1 MLRRK
6 SGRNARITT
15 WHGICN
21 AAADWKQAPDSVLQ
35 KVQRVNISRSEASE
49 ACMSAQLKPVPPV
62 SLVDGA
68 GQPAEAIVT
77 ARRWDLPLARPA
89 RFSRRWAIGLG
100 VLVLAAVA
108 AVVATQLS
116 AHKPAM
122 VKATPVQTITVGAIA
137 PAPLSRS
144 LIVNGSLA
152 AWDEL
157 PVGTEAGGLAIVQ
170 VAVEEGDKVE
180 KGQLLAKLD
189 DSVLKAQ
196 YAQAMAAVA
205 QAEAGIRKAEAMS
218 GSANSDVRRAKELT
232 KNGYISGQVAEQR
245 ETTLSAAEA
254 DVNVARQNLTTA
266 QAVADERAAQ
276 LAQTE
281 IRAPTDGTIS
291 KRMAKLGNVVSV
303 GEQLF
308 RMIRDNR
315 VELQAEVPEMDMPGL
330 QEGQVATVVLNDGD
344 PRRFQGKIRLI
355 GATVDP
361 QTRIG
366 MVYVALPQDPALKP
380 GMFVHGEIQTGQADV
395 LQVPE
400 QAIVYKD
407 FKPAVFIVDA
417 DSRARL
423 RMIETGQRVNG
434 HVEIVSGVTAGERVA
449 LAGAGYLKDND
460 LVRVE
465 APLVPTAAGAAGGVV
480 R

>member
-1 MLRRK
+1 
-6 SGRNARITT
+6 
-15 WHGICN
+15 
-21 AAADWKQAPDSVLQ
+21 
-35 KVQRVNISRSEASE
+35 
-49 ACMSAQLKPVPPV
+49 MSAHLKPVPT
-62 SLVDGA
+62 LVDA
-68 GQPAEAIVT
+68 AAQPTDPAVI
-77 ARRWDLPLARPA
+77 ARRWSLPLARPA
-89 RFSRRWAIGLG
+89 GFSRRWAIGLG
-100 VLVLAAVA
+100 ALALVAVA
-108 AVVATQLS
+108 AVIATELTG
-116 AHKPAM
+116 HKPAVM
-122 VKATPVQTITVGAIA
+122 KVVPVQTITVGTVVQ
-137 PAPLSRS
+137 APLARA
-144 LIVNGSLA
+144 LVVNGSLA

-170 VAVEEGDKVE
+170 VAVEEGDKVT

-218 GSANSDVRRAKELT
+218 GSANSDVRRAKELS
-232 KNGYISGQVAEQR
+232 KNGYISGQTAEQR
-245 ETTLSAAEA
+245 ETTFTAAQA

-315 VELQAEVPEMDMPGL
+315 VELQAEVPEMDMPRL
-330 QEGQVATVVLNDGD
+330 KEGQPATVVLNDGD
-344 PRRFQGKIRLI
+344 TQHFQGKIRLV

-366 MVYVALPQDPALKP
+366 MVYVALPEDPALKP
-380 GMFVHGEIQTGQADV
+380 GMFVHGEIRTGEADV
-395 LQVPE
+395 LQVPA

-407 FKPAVFIVDA
+407 FKPAVFIVDGTDHA
-417 DSRARL
+417 KL
-423 RMIETGQRVNG
+423 RMVETGARMNG
-434 HVEIVSGVTAGERVA
+434 QVEIVSGLSAGERVA

-465 APLVPTAAGAAGGVV
+465 APLAPTAGDAAGGVI

>member
-1 MLRRK
+1 
-6 SGRNARITT
+6 
-15 WHGICN
+15 
-21 AAADWKQAPDSVLQ
+21 
-35 KVQRVNISRSEASE
+35 
-49 ACMSAQLKPVPPV
+49 MSAHLKPVPPV
-62 SLVDGA
+62 SLVDNTA
-68 GQPAEAIVT
+68 RPADAVVT
-77 ARRWDLPLARPA
+77 ARRWSMPLVRPV
-89 RFSRRWAIGLG
+89 RISRGWAMGLG
-100 VLVLAAVA
+100 ALALIAAVA
-108 AVVATQLS
+108 AVVSQFTGG
-116 AHKPAM
+116 KPA
-122 VKATPVQTITVGAIA
+122 VVQATPVQTITVGTIVQ
-137 PAPLSRS
+137 APLGRA
-144 LIVNGSLA
+144 LVVNGSLA

-170 VAVEEGDKVE
+170 VEVEEGDKVI

-196 YAQAMAAVA
+196 YAQAQAAVA
-205 QAEAGIRKAEAMS
+205 QAQASIRKAEAMS
-218 GSANSDVRRAKELT
+218 GSANSDVRRAKELS
-232 KNGYISGQVAEQR
+232 KNGFISGQTAEQR
-245 ETTLSAAEA
+245 ETTFSAAQA
-254 DVNVARQNLTTA
+254 DVNVARQNLVTT
-266 QAVADERAAQ
+266 QAVAQEREAQ

-281 IRAPTDGTIS
+281 IRAPTDGTVS

-315 VELQAEVPEMDMPGL
+315 VELQAEVPEMDLPRL
-330 QEGQVATVVLNDGD
+330 KAGQTAMIVINDGESQ
-344 PRRFQGKIRLI
+344 RFEGKIRLI

-361 QTRIG
+361 ATRIG
-366 MVYVALPQDPALKP
+366 MVYVALPEDSALKP
-380 GMFVHGEIQTGQADV
+380 GMFVHGEIQTGQANV

-417 DSRARL
+417 DNHARL
-423 RMIETGQRVNG
+423 RMVEIGTRVNG
-434 HVEIVSGVTAGERVA
+434 HVEIVSGVSAGERVA

-465 APLVPTAAGAAGGVV
+465 APLVPTAAGASGQAQGAGVV

>member
-1 MLRRK
+1 
-6 SGRNARITT
+6 
-15 WHGICN
+15 
-21 AAADWKQAPDSVLQ
+21 
-35 KVQRVNISRSEASE
+35 
-49 ACMSAQLKPVPPV
+49 MSAQLKPVPSV
-62 SLVDGA
+62 TLVDA
-68 GQPAEAIVT
+68 TAQPADQVVT
-77 ARRWDLPLARPA
+77 ARRWNMPLTRPT
-89 RFSRRWAIGLG
+89 RFSRRWVTGLG
-100 VLVLAAVA
+100 ALVLIVVA
-108 AVVATQLS
+108 AVVGSRLIGQ
-116 AHKPAM
+116 KPAV
-122 VKATPVQTITVGAIA
+122 VKIAPVQTITVGTVAK
-137 PAPLSRS
+137 APLARA
-144 LIVNGSLA
+144 LVVNGSLA

-170 VAVEEGDKVE
+170 VAVEEGDKVT

-196 YAQAMAAVA
+196 YAQAIAAVA

-218 GSANSDVRRAKELT
+218 GSASSDVRRAKELS
-232 KNGYISGQVAEQR
+232 KNGFISGQTAEQR
-245 ETTLSAAEA
+245 ETTFSAAQA

-266 QAVADERAAQ
+266 QAIADERAAQ

-291 KRMAKLGNVVSV
+291 KRMAKLGNVVAV

-315 VELQAEVPEMDMPGL
+315 VELQAEVPEMDLPRL
-330 QEGQVATVVLNDGD
+330 KEGQAATVVLSDGD
-344 PRRFQGKIRLI
+344 TQRFEGKIRLV

-366 MVYVALPQDPALKP
+366 MVYVALPEDPALKP
-380 GMFVHGEIQTGQADV
+380 GMFVHGEVQTGHADV
-395 LQVPE
+395 LQVPA

-407 FKPAVFIVDA
+407 FKPAVFIVDEA
-417 DSRARL
+417 NHAKL
-423 RMIETGQRVNG
+423 RMVETGARING
-434 HVEIVSGVTAGERVA
+434 QVEIINGVSAGEHVA

-465 APLVPTAAGAAGGVV
+465 APLPTASGAAEGIV